1 MAVGFPAKTNFAT
14 GDVLTATNVND
25 ITGTLNLLQ
34 STLYPAG
41 RNKIINGD
49 FNINQRSFTSSTTN
63 AAYGFDRWR
72 VDSSDGTVTYS
83 AQTFTT
89 GTAPVTG
96 YEAANFARVVTTGQ
110 TATSALAFLNQ
121 RIENV
126 RTFAAETVV
135 ISFWA
140 KAAAGTPKVSVEL
153 DQQFGSGGSTRV
165 TTYAGQVTLSTSWA
179 RYSVSIAVPSLS
191 GKTIGTPN
199 WLSIN
204 LWVSA
209 GTDFNSR
216 TGSMGIQTGTF
227 DFWGVQVEA
236 ASTGS
241 TASPFQTASGSIGG
255 ELALCQ
261 RYYVRYDVNSGVSY
275 GNYGAFISTTVF
287 DTPYNIPVEMRVKP
301 TALDYSNANAYDVV
315 SGTSYNTGTFTLFG
329 GSNKIAAVRYTHGS
343 AVFTVGRIG
352 YLYPSPAGYIG
363 FSAEL

>member
-14 GDVLTATNVND
+14 GDVLTATNMND
-25 ITGTLNLLQ
+25 VTGTLNLLQ

-49 FNINQRSFTSSTTN
+49 FSVNQYGLNSTGVAYSTSHVI
-63 AAYGFDRWR
+63 DRWLAAA
-72 VDSSDGTVTYS
+72 SGATGTAS
-83 AQTFTT
+83 LQAFTL
-89 GTAPVTG
+89 GTAPVAG
-96 YEAANFARVVTTGQ
+96 YESTSFFRMATTVGNDFCR
-110 TATSALAFLNQ
+110 AIQ
-121 RIENV
+121 RIESV
-126 RTFAAETVV
+126 RTFANETVV
-135 ISFWA
+135 LSFWA
-140 KAAAGTPKVSVEL
+140 KGTNPATLGRLNVRLQQYFGAGGSPSGSVETAEQNL
-153 DQQFGSGGSTRV
+153 VLTANWTRY
-165 TTYAGQVTLSTSWA
+165 TYTF
-179 RYSVSIAVPSLS
+179 SVPSIA
-191 GKTIGTPN
+191 GKTLGTTGDYLAVDIGQLVN
-199 WLSIN
+199 AS
-204 LWVSA
+204 
-209 GTDFNSR
+209 TDAW
-216 TGSMGIQTGTF
+216 TL
-227 DFWGVQVEA
+227 DLWGVQLEA

-241 TASPFQTASGSIGG
+241 TASPFQTASGSKGG